1 MIRVAAR
8 LARVLAPVLAPISAP
23 TILLIGC
30 SAAGTAPPLV
40 QRADSPVYRC
50 PGGASFTRQFDPT
63 THQTDLFPSGGGV
76 HRLDP
81 VPDPLGGVVYQ
92 DADYQL
98 RPTASDRV
106 FALTDRST
114 TARTDCT
121 R

>member
-1 MIRVAAR
+1 MTHAVLHVAR
-8 LARVLAPVLAPISAP
+8 LLVP
-23 TILLIGC
+23 TMLVAGC
-30 SAAGTAPPLV
+30 AAAGPPPPV
-40 QRADSPVYRC
+40 QRPGSPVYRC
-50 PGGASFTRQFDPT
+50 PDGARFTQQFDTT
-63 THQTDLFPSGGGV
+63 THETDLFLGGTV

-98 RPTASDRV
+98 RPTRSDQV

-114 TARTDCT
+114 TARQDCA